1 MIFCKT
7 ERFFL
12 FDHTTAIAKNSIPVV
27 GLIESKF
34 FLVH

>member
-12 FDHTTAIAKNSIPVV
+12 FDHTTAIAKKQYSGCWVN
-27 GLIESKF
+27 
-34 FLVH
+34 